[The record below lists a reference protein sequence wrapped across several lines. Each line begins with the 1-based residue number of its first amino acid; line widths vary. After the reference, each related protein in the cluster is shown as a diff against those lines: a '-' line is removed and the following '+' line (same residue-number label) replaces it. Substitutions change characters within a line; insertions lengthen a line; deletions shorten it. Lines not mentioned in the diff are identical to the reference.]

1 MCSTFSKAT
10 QPFDFIRPSLIRKL
24 ANKVKYISQINRGLV
39 MFFWKFQKNIFF
51 KITVAG
57 SIVNNMERIN
67 TVFKALE

>member
-1 MCSTFSKAT
+1 
-10 QPFDFIRPSLIRKL
+10 
-24 ANKVKYISQINRGLV
+24 